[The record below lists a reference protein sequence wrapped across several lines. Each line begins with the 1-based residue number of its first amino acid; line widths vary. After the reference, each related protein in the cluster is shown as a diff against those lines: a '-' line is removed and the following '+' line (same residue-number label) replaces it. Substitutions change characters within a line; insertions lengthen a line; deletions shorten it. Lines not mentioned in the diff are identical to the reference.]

1 MAQSC
6 FMKAEDKY
14 FEIVTE
20 VHHLRAIAV
29 NARTSYTEMRKL
41 FEDAAKLFYYI
52 SKSWPIRDRI
62 IKQHSCKQCG
72 TVYQVVKRFKCIV
85 RIMDESCTAPLV
97 VFDTNI
103 SKICGKFIWEIT
115 DKHPGEDTDK
125 IILGAL
131 YDFNYKLWLNMA
143 IGDEVLMDF
152 PQLTMTLRDG
162 CEESVMK
169 RTTLVGNT
177 SNIDAKK
184 GVKLIAIG
192 IGEPNKARAFAETL
206 AFPLDMLLSSCIKG
220 IRRF

>member
-14 FEIVTE
+14 FERVTE

-62 IKQHSCKQCG
+62 IKQQCG

-85 RIMDESCTAPLV
+85 RIIDESCTAPLV

-103 SKICGKFIWEIT
+103 SKLCGKFIWEIT

-125 IILGAL
+125 IILGVAEKAKA
-131 YDFNYKLWLNMA
+131 N
-143 IGDEVLMDF
+143 G
-152 PQLTMTLRDG
+152 
-162 CEESVMK
+162 
-169 RTTLVGNT
+169 
-177 SNIDAKK
+177 AKK
-184 GVKLIAIG
+184 MVQVTAKKSYAKVREELEECLTRNKLTRK
-192 IGEPNKARAFAETL
+192 ELFRACFSKDT
-206 AFPLDMLLSSCIKG
+206 
-220 IRRF
+220 